1 MPKNTLKTTKQ
12 NDDIDTKQQLISPEI
27 TGTYLQNESVFYI
40 SSQGL
45 YVYYSYIAL
54 FKVPLVLYRL
64 IINKTVLFFSSINLL
79 E

>member
-45 YVYYSYIAL
+45 YVYYGYLTL

-64 IINKTVLFFSSINLL
+64 IINKTVLFFFSINLL

>member
-45 YVYYSYIAL
+45 YVYYRYLTL

>member
-45 YVYYSYIAL
+45 YVYYRNIAL